1 MKLVQLERDALL
13 RPLQAVTGIVEKRH
27 TLPILSNVLLERKQ
41 GRVHM
46 VATDLEIQVATSA
59 EVSAAGG
66 EDISLT
72 VSARKLQEILRAL
85 PEGSDTTLDAQN
97 NRLQV
102 RAGKSRFNLQTLP
115 AADFPV
121 LADPGAAQGKI
132 TLPQKALRELLLL
145 VQYSMAQQDIRYYL
159 NGLLL
164 VLEGGQIK
172 VVATD
177 GHRLSYAARPLG
189 QQHEKREVILPRK
202 AILELAKLLGDGDEP
217 VVVEIFGSQV
227 RFAFGSVVLTSK
239 VIDGKFPDYGRVIP
253 SGYQKRFTINRVQL
267 LQALQRAAILSNE
280 KFRGVRW
287 MMTANALRVSCTN
300 NEQEEAQEELEIAYT
315 GEALDIGRAER
326 QLGVREEVEAR
337 GRAVPPGGVVDGVL
351 DGDAHVREA
360 QLGLDRAVHEL
371 DERVDDAF
379 RVHNCLD
386 AVIWHPE
393 QAMRLDDLQPLVHQ
407 GGGIDGDLGAH
418 VPGRVVQRIVY
429 GHGGKFFQPPLPK
442 WSAGCG

>member
-41 GRVHM
+41 GRVHL
-46 VATDLEIQVATSA
+46 VATDLEIQVSTNAD
-59 EVSAAGG
+59 VSAAGG
-66 EDISLT
+66 EDTSLT

-85 PEGSDTTLDAQN
+85 PEGTDTTLDAQN

-115 AADFPV
+115 AGDFPV
-121 LADPGAAQGKI
+121 LADPGPSQGKI
-132 TLPQKALRELLLL
+132 TLPQKGLRELLLL

-164 VLEGGQIK
+164 VVDGGDLK

-202 AILELAKLLGDGDEP
+202 AVIELAKLLGDGDDP
-217 VVVEIFGSQV
+217 VAVEIFASQV
-227 RFAFGSVVLTSK
+227 RFSFGSIILTSK
-239 VIDGKFPDYGRVIP
+239 VIDGKFPDYTRVIP
-253 SGYQKRFTINRVQL
+253 SGYQKRFSINRVQL

-287 MMTANALRVSCTN
+287 TMTGNSLRVSCTN
-300 NEQEEAQEELEIAYT
+300 NEQEEAQEELEISYT
-315 GEALDIGRAER
+315 GDALDIGFNITYLLDVLNNVDCED
-326 QLGVREEVEAR
+326 VECA
-337 GRAVPPGGVVDGVL
+337 L
-351 DGDAHVREA
+351 GDANSSMLIMVPNDPE
-360 QLGLDRAVHEL
+360 
-371 DERVDDAF
+371 F
-379 RVHNCLD
+379 RYV
-386 AVIWHPE
+386 VMP
-393 QAMRLDDLQPLVHQ
+393 MR
-407 GGGIDGDLGAH
+407 I
-418 VPGRVVQRIVY
+418 
-429 GHGGKFFQPPLPK
+429 
-442 WSAGCG
+442 